1 MYLSRESL
9 MLQYRVHESHG
20 YTAMSQGKAVHEYV
34 TIKEGSVALEQ
45 NVSSGTL
52 QFMQVK

>member
-1 MYLSRESL
+1 

-20 YTAMSQGKAVHEYV
+20 YTAMSQGKAVHECV
-34 TIKEGSVALEQ
+34 TTKEGSVALEQ